1 MCENV
6 CPNDNVLTTSLE
18 LAWGWRGGM
27 GQYYVWVLGLYKL
40 SWPANGSLGCNIY
53 FSVFP
58 SGNRS
63 PDLVDTWADSV

>member
-1 MCENV
+1 
-6 CPNDNVLTTSLE
+6 
-18 LAWGWRGGM
+18 M

-40 SWPANGSLGCNIY
+40 GWPANGSLGCNIY